1 MNILILTIL
10 LTILVLFVAAISISY
25 AKSEEAEIINENKH
39 YFFYYNF
46 FINSLI
52 IN

>member
-25 AKSEEAEIINENKH
+25 AKSEEAEIINEATIKYPVNPR
-39 YFFYYNF
+39 YFA
-46 FINSLI
+46 
-52 IN
+52 